1 VLAVFQFDAVSI
13 PRIERLLEAG
23 RMPTFAELRK
33 RGSWL
38 ELESPASHF
47 PAATYATLY
56 SGLDIPQ
63 HGQYYAFRWF
73 PAEQRIGWRGEF
85 PSPVTVWEHL
95 ARAGLRSLVIDPYEC
110 EPPRSTEGVVL
121 AGYQFENV
129 MSLRRW
135 SAPRAAGKDL
145 ERLFGR
151 SGNVLEVFGRPS
163 IGRLLALRRRL
174 LAATDRVADAAI
186 HLLRRERFELVWL
199 VMLAGHLGGHEFW
212 DMSHLEDADL
222 DESTRSLI
230 AGTLDDIYEQMDHA
244 VGRVLTA
251 LPDADVIVTSPMG
264 MGVNMSRVD
273 LLPGMLEA
281 VLSGNGE
288 ARAQSRSERLLW
300 SLRSAVPT
308 GARAKVAA
316 MLHGPLTRR
325 VTMTLS
331 TLGVDWSKTPVFML
345 PSDHFAQLRLN
356 IRGRERDGIVEPGE
370 VDELVDR
377 LREGLLTFREEDGER
392 TVRDVVRTREVLGDG
407 EYLELLPDVVV
418 RWTEKPSNP
427 VERISSPIHGEVR
440 RAGVGSGRSGA
451 HTPHAWA
458 LVVSDTLKPSA
469 EQRPHVRDVV
479 PTICRAVDVEVEGL
493 RGKPFA

>member
-23 RMPTFAELRK
+23 RMPTFAELR
-33 RGSWL
+33 RHGSWL

-73 PAEQRIGWRGEF
+73 PEEQRIRWRGDF
-85 PSPVTVWEHL
+85 PSPVTLWERIS
-95 ARAGLRSLVIDPYEC
+95 RAGLRSLVIDPYEC
-110 EPPRSTEGVVL
+110 EPPAEMEGVAV

-135 SAPRAAGKDL
+135 SAPEAAGKDL

-151 SGNVLEVFGRPS
+151 SRNVLEVFGRPS
-163 IGRLLALRRRL
+163 VKRLLALRRKL
-174 LAATDRVADAAI
+174 LEATDRAADAAV
-186 HLLRRERFELVWL
+186 HLLGRERFDLVWL
-199 VMLAGHLGGHEFW
+199 VMLAGHIGGHEFW
-212 DMSHLEDADL
+212 DLSPLEDADL
-222 DESTRSLI
+222 DDSTRSLI
-230 AGTLDDIYEQMDHA
+230 GGTLDDIYEQMDHA

-288 ARAQSRSERLLW
+288 ARTQSRSERVLW

-308 GARAKVAA
+308 GARAQVASL
-316 MLHGPLTRR
+316 LHGPLTRS
-325 VTMTLS
+325 VTMKLS
-331 TLGVDWSKTPVFML
+331 TLGVDWSKTPIFML
-345 PSDHFAQLRLN
+345 PSDHYAQLRLN
-356 IRGRERDGIVEPGE
+356 VRGRERDGIVEPGE

-377 LREGLLTFREEDGER
+377 LRQGLLTFREEDGER
-392 TVRDVVRTREVLGDG
+392 TVRDVVQTREVLGEG
-407 EYLELLPDVVV
+407 EYLDLLPDVVV
-418 RWTEKPSNP
+418 RWSDKPSNP
-427 VERISSPIHGEVR
+427 VEQISSPVHGEVR
-440 RAGVGSGRSGA
+440 RPGVGSGRSGA

-458 LVVSDTLKPSA
+458 LVVGDRLKPSP
-469 EQRPHVRDVV
+469 EQRPQVRDVV
-479 PTICRAVDVEVEGL
+479 PTICGALGVDADGL